1 MTFRHG
7 SSRTVTDMLIHRE
20 TTDRILRS
28 FYEVYNELGNG
39 FLESV
44 YENALFLE
52 LKDSGLE
59 VERQKDIPVL
69 FKGTNVGDFKADIVV
84 DGKVII
90 ELKAIQ
96 RLDKVHEA
104 QVINYLK
111 ATGIEIGLLLNFG
124 PRPEFKRIIF
134 NKERNLRKSVAK
146 KE

>member
-7 SSRTVTDMLIHRE
+7 SSRMVTDMLLHRE
-20 TTDRILRS
+20 TTDRILKG
-28 FYEVYNELGNG
+28 FYEVYNELGDG

-44 YENALFLE
+44 YENALFLV
-52 LKDSGLE
+52 LKDSGLK

-96 RLDKVHEA
+96 RLDKIHEA

-134 NKERNLRKSVAK
+134 NKERYPRKSVAK

>member
-7 SSRTVTDMLIHRE
+7 SSRMVTDMLLHRE
-20 TTDRILRS
+20 TTDRILKG
-28 FYEVYNELGNG
+28 FYEVYNELGDG

-44 YENALFLE
+44 YENALFLV
-52 LKDSGLE
+52 LKDSGLK

-96 RLDKVHEA
+96 RLDKIHEA

-134 NKERNLRKSVAK
+134 NKERNPRKSVAK